1 MQLQSGYI
9 LPAVHQALKVWAGN
23 TPERQLQLAGLLEW
37 ITTFDVIT
45 TLPQSR
51 ADPINPILA
60 VATNLL
66 TRGLPTLPS
75 VFVETEMSRMLGATE
90 KKMEAHLGKIS
101 FPFRPAG
108 QPDIEDLLDALH
120 PIVPGRVDVREY
132 YDINDVDSKFEEAFV
147 FTFLKE
153 QPWLPQLLQKQ
164 RSLSSVAEGFLK
176 GSIDF
181 SLEIPTWE
189 LHDRINKYRRPN
201 TLRYNRV
208 LIAEVDGKAYHE
220 LWIDKARDFATS
232 SMGHDTVRVLQQEP
246 VAGTEEYVLKLADK
260 AYVKRHIQN
269 FKDTGFS
276 NRPAT
281 NLVLQPLAIARVQRA
296 LLWYLASNHWVAQ
309 EKEVLN
315 VAILERDIPCGK
327 IAVDDLQLTLTAL
340 SDLAKGDLARP
351 RVQGV
356 VFEAGQIG
364 LEATGKY
371 DLIID
376 ISMLRRTGIFAED
389 RDWTDIPNVIQIRN
403 CHFVDDRTVNP
414 VISAARVHY
423 KVEEAGPV
431 TDLAKKDE
439 RNEGL
444 TKFLQ
449 DIFRKTAF
457 RPGQL
462 PILAR
467 VFRGKSVIGLLP
479 TGGGKSLTYQLAA
492 LLQPGITIVVD
503 PIRSLMADQDRSL
516 REMLIDKTTYVN
528 STLNTG
534 ERTYIQNEMMPNGRL
549 HFLFLS
555 PERFVIQEFRNVLG
569 KCGEAGHFTSYV
581 VIDEAHCVSE
591 WGHDFRIPYLNLG
604 VNAQEFCPTLDKLPA
619 PLFGL
624 TATASFDVLAD
635 IERELQIV
643 DDDGD
648 AVVRFE
654 NTVRDEVNYNIRL
667 VPGDYD
673 DIEDPA
679 TKYDP
684 KKIVGRSKQ
693 KEIYE
698 LLEGKKAALL
708 PYDDYATIRKIAG
721 HSYDNY
727 LSDVELAHLK
737 SISTDGSDAKQWY
750 SNETAKRVRF
760 RENQEPFAVHDDGT
774 FGYGV
779 VAFAPHR
786 TGWLG
791 IRNGNKTSGVI
802 GNSEYVRWVDF
813 GEEDDKVIGAMSHTT
828 KDTLGFFMGSSD
840 DEGMGGGDTDRM
852 SFAHMDRFTANQN
865 SVMVATKAF
874 GMGIDKSNIRMTIHL
889 SLPSSIESYVQE
901 AGRAG
906 RDKKS
911 ALSVVLFNDEVIEYV
926 DGDEKKIHVDFDVLN
941 FFHQR
946 SFKGQMKE
954 RTMLFELRNEVLPP
968 RSQRKYIITDELQA
982 LLSDFT
988 NLKLNYRPATNRMY
1002 VNADEINMDHYF
1014 TVGTA
1019 DGLVWPTLSFDT
1031 IDIIRDKIVAGVE
1044 AVGIKF
1050 QAWWD
1055 QWITPEGQ
1063 FTGVEVQFR
1072 TLPIGEKGTLT
1083 VYTTNRY
1090 YSKPTKSETDFVL
1103 NVDHRELVYQ
1113 RAVKVVEAGHPFAT
1127 GIENR
1132 LREAVRENHDY
1143 RQFVESYRFE
1153 EEVQRQLLDE
1163 NNANVTSLQRAYY
1176 ADRSDQDTAK
1186 AIYRLNSI
1194 GIIDTYTIDYQNKK
1208 YTLEFTRHADDW
1220 YFNTLEKFVARYSS
1234 RRRANNMITDLK
1246 SEKQGVLDNGNAT
1259 PISVCL
1265 GFLTDYI
1272 YDNIRLKRQRAIQ
1285 DMIELCRG
1293 AVQRKDLTKQNLFI
1307 KDEIFFYFNAKYS
1320 RPEFAE
1326 IIGDIEL
1333 PASMYDDLENDII
1346 VREFVDKYLKLV
1358 EDTDTGEFINNT
1370 KHLRGSCMRMLRSY
1384 PKEPQLFILKSF
1396 SLFVMGNVTPAVRAE
1411 GVVELARGLS
1421 EWKEREQEFHLNKFV
1436 SSFKLRLEAH
1446 VDYDTTQYLD
1456 EALETALIIYSADW
1470 LEKFN
1475 NKILATHE

>member
-1 MQLQSGYI
+1 MQQQAAYI
-9 LPAVHQALKVWAGN
+9 LPAVHKALKKWAGAS
-23 TPERQLQLAGLLEW
+23 TSHQLQLAGLLEG
-37 ITTFDVIT
+37 ISTFDVIT
-45 TLPQSR
+45 VIPKAR
-51 ADPINPILA
+51 AEPADSILA
-60 VATNLL
+60 VVTNLL

-75 VFVETEMSRMLGATE
+75 VFVEDELASSLGLTERKLET
-90 KKMEAHLGKIS
+90 HLGKIR
-101 FPFRPAG
+101 FPFCEGLA
-108 QPDIEDLLDALH
+108 PDAESLLNALH
-120 PIVPGRVDVREY
+120 PIVSNRIDVGEY
-132 YDINDVDSKFEEAFV
+132 YDKNDLDGGFEEF
-147 FTFLKE
+147 FIFDLLKA

-164 RSLSSVAEGFLK
+164 RPLTTVAEGFPN
-176 GSIDF
+176 GNIDF

-189 LHDRINKYRRPN
+189 LHTRKNKFRKDSP
-201 TLRYNRV
+201 LRYNRV
-208 LIAEVDGKAYHE
+208 FIAEVDGAAYHE
-220 LWIDKARDFATS
+220 ASIDSARDFATA
-232 SMGHDTVRVLQQEP
+232 SMGNDTVRVLEHAP
-246 VAGTEEYVLKLADK
+246 IDGAEAYADRLAEKEYVQRHRANFQDANFQDRSSTKL
-260 AYVKRHIQN
+260 I
-269 FKDTGFS
+269 
-276 NRPAT
+276 
-281 NLVLQPLAIARVQRA
+281 LQPLAVARIQRVV
-296 LLWYLASNHWVAQ
+296 LWYLMSKHWLEAG
-309 EKEVLN
+309 KPILKI
-315 VAILERDIPCGK
+315 AILERDITCGNLAIEDLRTTLK
-327 IAVDDLQLTLTAL
+327 ALYDVVDEDVA
-340 SDLAKGDLARP
+340 
-351 RVQGV
+351 RVQV
-356 VFEAGQIG
+356 EEEVFR
-364 LEATGKY
+364 TGDFQPADCASY
-371 DLIID
+371 DLVID
-376 ISMLRRTGIFAED
+376 VSMLRRTGIFKED
-389 RDWTDIPNVIQIRN
+389 REWADRPNVVQIRN
-403 CHFVDDRTVNP
+403 CHYVAGKTINP
-414 VISAARVHY
+414 VISAKRINYRV
-423 KVEEAGPV
+423 EDAGPV
-431 TDLAKKDE
+431 TALTAKDASDS
-439 RNEGL
+439 GL
-444 TKFLQ
+444 TKFLR
-449 DIFRKTAF
+449 DIFRKTSF

-534 ERTYIQNEMMPNGRL
+534 ERTYIQNEMMPKGRL
-549 HFLFLS
+549 HFLFIS

-604 VNAQEFCPTLDKLPA
+604 VNAQEFCPTFDQLPA

-635 IERELQIV
+635 IERELQII

-667 VPGDYD
+667 IPGDYD
-673 DIEDPA
+673 GINDSA

-684 KKIVGRSKQ
+684 EKIVGRSKQ

-698 LLEGKKAALL
+698 LLEGKIAAIR
-708 PYDDYATIRKIAG
+708 PYDDYATIRQIAEY
-721 HSYDNY
+721 SYENY

-760 RENQEPFAVHDDGT
+760 REYESPFGVHDDGT

-779 VAFAPHR
+779 VVFAPHR

-791 IRNGNKTSGVI
+791 IRNGSNTFGVI
-802 GNSEYVRWVDF
+802 GNSNYVSPVNFGD
-813 GEEDDKVIGAMSHTT
+813 GEEEVTGAVSKTT
-828 KDTLGFFMGSSD
+828 SDALGFFMGSSD

-852 SFAHMDRFTANQN
+852 SFAHMDRFTANKN

-911 ALSVVLFNDEVIEYV
+911 ALSVVLFNDEVIEYKDV
-926 DGDEKKIHVDFDVLN
+926 DMKKIHVDYDVLN

-954 RTMLFELRNEVLPP
+954 RTMLFELRDEVLPP
-968 RSQRKYIITDELQA
+968 RSQRKYVITDELQA
-982 LLSDFT
+982 LLPDFT

-1002 VNADEINMDHYF
+1002 VNADEISMDHYF

-1019 DGLVWPTLSFDT
+1019 GGMVWPTLSFDLIDT
-1031 IDIIRDKIVAGVE
+1031 IREKIAPGLDLI
-1044 AVGIKF
+1044 GFTF
-1050 QAWWD
+1050 QQWWEE
-1055 QWITPEGQ
+1055 WVTPEGV

-1072 TLPIGEKGTLT
+1072 NLNVGETRTLT
-1083 VYTTNRY
+1083 VYTTNKY
-1090 YSKPTKSETDFVL
+1090 YSKPTRSEADFKI
-1103 NVDHRELVYQ
+1103 NADHLELVYN
-1113 RAVKVVEAGHPFAT
+1113 RAVDIVGAENSFART
-1127 GIENR
+1127 LNSK
-1132 LREAVRENHDY
+1132 LREAVRQNYGYQE
-1143 RQFVESYRFE
+1143 FIESYRLE
-1153 EEVQRQLLDE
+1153 ENEEQILLD
-1163 NNANVTSLQRAYY
+1163 NNNLNVQKLQRAYY

-1208 YTLEFTRHADDW
+1208 YNIEFTKHENEWYFKTLE
-1220 YFNTLEKFVARYSS
+1220 EFVARYSS
-1234 RRRANNMITDLK
+1234 KRRAGKLIQKLVEEKEADLAAG
-1246 SEKQGVLDNGNAT
+1246 SVT
-1259 PISVCL
+1259 PISICL
-1265 GFLTDYI
+1265 EFLTDYI

-1293 AVQRKDLTKQNLFI
+1293 AVQRKDLTEQNLFI

-1320 RPEFAE
+1320 RPGFKELA
-1326 IIGDIEL
+1326 GDTEL
-1333 PASMYDDLENDII
+1333 PASMYDDLEEDLPIAD
-1346 VREFVDKYLKLV
+1346 FVDKYLRLV

-1396 SLFVMGNVTPAVRAE
+1396 SLFVMGNITPAVRAE

-1421 EWKEREQEFHLNKFV
+1421 EWKEREQEFHLNNFV

-1446 VDYDTTQYLD
+1446 VNYDTTQYLE
-1456 EALETALIIYSADW
+1456 EALETAFVIYSADW